1 MWEHEDKL
9 FLSVKVD
16 EESILGKIAKVNALA
31 EELKRT
37 ASELK
42 AMISVEEYGSQNNP
56 TPN

>member
-16 EESILGKIAKVNALA
+16 EESILGKIAKINALE

-37 ASELK
+37 VSELK
-42 AMISVEEYGSQNNP
+42 AMISVEEDGSQNNP

>member
-16 EESILGKIAKVNALA
+16 EESILGKIAKINALT
-31 EELKRT
+31 EELKRMV
-37 ASELK
+37 SELK
-42 AMISVEEYGSQNNP
+42 AMISVEEVGSQNNP

>member
-16 EESILGKIAKVNALA
+16 EESILGKIAKINALT

-42 AMISVEEYGSQNNP
+42 AMISVEEDGSQNNP

>member
-16 EESILGKIAKVNALA
+16 EESILGKIAKINALE

-37 ASELK
+37 VSELK
-42 AMISVEEYGSQNNP
+42 AMISVEEDGSRNNP

>member
-16 EESILGKIAKVNALA
+16 EESILGKIAKINALT
-31 EELKRT
+31 EELKRMV
-37 ASELK
+37 SELK
-42 AMISVEEYGSQNNP
+42 AMISVEEVGSQNNS